1 MASLIAQ
8 AAPLR
13 TDPELLIK
21 LQAYNFDHRCREK
34 VMMYINELSED
45 FGLLVQTS
53 SMACNYFDRYIL
65 EALRAGPVSHHQMQM
80 IATTCVLISAKFIDR
95 KLPPLSELVKVHN
108 QTATAEQFA
117 ALERVIVV
125 ALEWNLHVLLP
136 QSFLKPLR
144 ATLPGAPFSRLD
156 EQRTQFFMDLSVY
169 DGHLLQYTPAEVC
182 GGSLLAA
189 WKFSSETEAIA
200 CFLPALAHS
209 LHTTELRLKR
219 CTNQLL
225 RYYQFAAGALPV
237 LTAQAA
243 ALGAAPA
250 AGRVVMGAGR
260 VVMGA
265 GRVGSPDTTRE
276 IDGLKSLLCD
286 ENDMLDDMLASVDE
300 DRFSPDTVMMDFF
313 CAPN

>member
-1 MASLIAQ
+1 MSHAQ
-8 AAPLR
+8 
-13 TDPELLIK
+13 
-21 LQAYNFDHRCREK
+21 
-34 VMMYINELSED
+34 LSED

-169 DGHLLQYTPAEVC
+169 GTCSTGRHFQPRRRPPTPLPHLLIDGPPVFPSPPPSVLSTFSGRRPSASIYARRGVRR
-182 GGSLLAA
+182 LAA
-189 WKFSSETEAIA
+189 RRVEVLLRDRGDRV
-200 CFLPALAHS
+200 LPARPRALASHHRAAAQA
-209 LHTTELRLKR
+209 LHQSTPQVLSGVLRPTDEYRTGGLQITAIRPTFRLGCDERARR
-219 CTNQLL
+219 CGRCCSSTQSCT
-225 RYYQFAAGALPV
+225 AAGARDGARV
-237 LTAQAA
+237 ANN
-243 ALGAAPA
+243 ALLRA
-250 AGRVVMGAGR
+250 VVIER
-260 VVMGA
+260 
-265 GRVGSPDTTRE
+265 RR
-276 IDGLKSLLCD
+276 DGPESLI
-286 ENDMLDDMLASVDE
+286 
-300 DRFSPDTVMMDFF
+300 
-313 CAPN
+313 

>member
-1 MASLIAQ
+1 M
-8 AAPLR
+8 
-13 TDPELLIK
+13 
-21 LQAYNFDHRCREK
+21 
-34 VMMYINELSED
+34 
-45 FGLLVQTS
+45 
-53 SMACNYFDRYIL
+53 
-65 EALRAGPVSHHQMQM
+65 
-80 IATTCVLISAKFIDR
+80 
-95 KLPPLSELVKVHN
+95 
-108 QTATAEQFA
+108 
-117 ALERVIVV
+117 
-125 ALEWNLHVLLP
+125 
-136 QSFLKPLR
+136 
-144 ATLPGAPFSRLD
+144 
-156 EQRTQFFMDLSVY
+156 
-169 DGHLLQYTPAEVC
+169 C

-225 RYYQFAAGALPV
+225 RYYQVCFGQPTSPARVVSRLQPFDPPLVSDVMKELDGAVAAAHLPSPAPPPAPETALASPTMPAPSRAPPPSCAPWSSSVAETDPSRSYDGDAPQFAAGAPPV

-250 AGRVVMGAGR
+250 AGR

>member
-1 MASLIAQ
+1 M
-8 AAPLR
+8 
-13 TDPELLIK
+13 
-21 LQAYNFDHRCREK
+21 
-34 VMMYINELSED
+34 
-45 FGLLVQTS
+45 
-53 SMACNYFDRYIL
+53 
-65 EALRAGPVSHHQMQM
+65 
-80 IATTCVLISAKFIDR
+80 
-95 KLPPLSELVKVHN
+95 
-108 QTATAEQFA
+108 
-117 ALERVIVV
+117 
-125 ALEWNLHVLLP
+125 
-136 QSFLKPLR
+136 
-144 ATLPGAPFSRLD
+144 
-156 EQRTQFFMDLSVY
+156 
-169 DGHLLQYTPAEVC
+169 C

-225 RYYQFAAGALPV
+225 RYYQVCFGQPTSTARVVSRLQPFEPPFVSDVMKELGGAVAAAHLPSPAPPPAPETALASPTMPSCAPWSSSDAETDPSRSYDGDAPQFAAGAPPV

>member
-1 MASLIAQ
+1 M
-8 AAPLR
+8 
-13 TDPELLIK
+13 
-21 LQAYNFDHRCREK
+21 
-34 VMMYINELSED
+34 
-45 FGLLVQTS
+45 
-53 SMACNYFDRYIL
+53 
-65 EALRAGPVSHHQMQM
+65 
-80 IATTCVLISAKFIDR
+80 
-95 KLPPLSELVKVHN
+95 
-108 QTATAEQFA
+108 
-117 ALERVIVV
+117 
-125 ALEWNLHVLLP
+125 
-136 QSFLKPLR
+136 
-144 ATLPGAPFSRLD
+144 
-156 EQRTQFFMDLSVY
+156 
-169 DGHLLQYTPAEVC
+169 C

-225 RYYQFAAGALPV
+225 RYYQVCFGQPTSTARVVSRLQPFDPPFVSDVMKELDGAVAAAHLPSPAPPPAPETALASPTMPSCAPWSSSVAETDPSRSYDGDAPQFAAGAPPV

-250 AGRVVMGAGR
+250 AGR